1 TGGVLLLALGG
12 SSHHGRRP
20 TASTTAVVT
29 ATPKVDGRPNDVV
42 VAGGRVW
49 VSSFRADHLTV
60 LDASTSRRAPPRV
73 QVDPGT
79 ASLAAGFGSLWV
91 ANARTQTLTRI
102 RLSSGK
108 VVARIPLPAGHVVAV
123 AVGPRSVWAGN
134 RAGVGGTAS
143 SNVARI

>member
-1 TGGVLLLALGG
+1 M
-12 SSHHGRRP
+12 
-20 TASTTAVVT
+20 
-29 ATPKVDGRPNDVV
+29 
-42 VAGGRVW
+42 
-49 VSSFRADHLTV
+49 
-60 LDASTSRRAPPRV
+60 LDASTSRRAPLRV

-143 SNVARI
+143 SNVARIDPRTDTVTKIETTVNGKKKTIE